1 MSKRS
6 SRKIERDSDSYSD
19 VALDLDMDNPPDEAV
34 EMELDELSGGK
45 KQEEVE
51 DSDDDQVRNDGN
63 KLGVLYDMILTQ
75 DQIVEKLEPWDYKG
89 FIQEFADEEAANDVP
104 EDLSAIAAAVE
115 IGDDQ
120 IESRS

>member
-1 MSKRS
+1 MSQ
-6 SRKIERDSDSYSD
+6 DSDSYSD
-19 VALDLDMDNPPDEAV
+19 VALDLDLENPPEEQL

-45 KQEEVE
+45 RADEVE
-51 DSDDDQVRNDGN
+51 DSDDDQVRSDGN

-75 DQIVEKLEPWDYKG
+75 DQIAEKLEPWDYKG
-89 FIQEFADEEAANDVP
+89 FIKEFADEEAANDVP
-104 EDLSAIAAAVE
+104 EDLSAIAAAIE